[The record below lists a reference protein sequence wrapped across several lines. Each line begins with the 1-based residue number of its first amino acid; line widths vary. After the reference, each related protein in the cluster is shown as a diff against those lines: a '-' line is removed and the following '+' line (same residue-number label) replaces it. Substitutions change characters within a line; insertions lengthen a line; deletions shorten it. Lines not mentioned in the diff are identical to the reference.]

1 MNTNSIKSISDLDS
15 LEVNS
20 VYVFTNGD
28 LASAIEIENFI
39 LYRFKFNTGG
49 RHVHLYDNKESTR
62 KEKYKFLV
70 ETECS
75 FTIKV
80 KNNLETKSSF
90 YKILKSD
97 DIEGDDID
105 DSFIKI
111 GVKTEEIIDE
121 IKKVFI
127 SVNSLINE
135 EFNRFFFNSENNH
148 YSIFFNSQ
156 KEDYKIKNID
166 LSLEKY
172 WPLTNIKNATE
183 FLEDF
188 KKVTNNRTLII
199 IYNIRGKNLNIKTFY
214 FFDLI

>member
-1 MNTNSIKSISDLDS
+1 MHKKSIESISDLDI
-15 LEVNS
+15 LEVDS
-20 VYVFTNGD
+20 VYEFTNGV
-28 LASAIEIENFI
+28 LASAMQTECLIK
-39 LYRFKFNTGG
+39 YSYKFNTGG
-49 RHVHLYDNKESTR
+49 RHIYLYDRDSDR
-62 KEKYKFLV
+62 KEKYKCLV
-70 ETECS
+70 EKECS

-80 KNNLETKSSF
+80 KNNLENKSSF

-105 DSFIKI
+105 DFSIKI
-111 GVKTEEIIDE
+111 WVKTEEMIDE

-172 WPLTNIKNATE
+172 WPLNNIENATE

-188 KKVTNNRTLII
+188 KKVAENRELLIR
-199 IYNIRGKNLNIKTFY
+199 YKVRGYHKNIEEFY
-214 FFDLI
+214 FLD